1 MDDLINAFSVQLAQF
16 AYPLMSACAVFWL
29 IVAGAEWRKY
39 RRIEQVTRALFL
51 FTVLAQFNWL
61 AVIAGA
67 PWWIPD
73 MTPYRPYIRF
83 GWSLVA
89 LAWALHTLT
98 MIKVWRETRESA
110 DVQTKHGRYLVT
122 KRE

>member
-1 MDDLINAFSVQLAQF
+1 MGEILSAFSVELAQV
-16 AYPLMSACAVFWL
+16 AYPLMSACAFIWL
-29 IVAGAEWRKY
+29 VEAVRAWKIY
-39 RRIEQVTRALFL
+39 RRIEHVTRAFWY
-51 FTVLAQFNWL
+51 LAILVQFNWL
-61 AVIAGA
+61 AVLAGA

-98 MIKVWRETRESA
+98 MIKVWR
-110 DVQTKHGRYLVT
+110 DTKQHGN
-122 KRE
+122 